1 MGRKSMRRKHTFAA
15 NRAQPAM
22 HRKDLVQTL
31 GANWKPGDVDE
42 RGGADAAIGGEKN
55 GEKTLSSAASPGGS
69 PLRNNR
75 RPSHCNT
82 GPDSVLTTAEDGL
95 LARRAEANLPGA
107 VPFLS
112 SCYQSPSY
120 TSSITAT
127 PAARQRY
134 DRVARTAWPTAAG
147 R

>member
-1 MGRKSMRRKHTFAA
+1 MRRKHTLAT
-15 NRAQPAM
+15 NRTQPAL
-22 HRKDLVQTL
+22 HREDQVQAL

-42 RGGADAAIGGEKN
+42 RGGADAAVCGKKN
-55 GEKTLSSAASPGGS
+55 SEKTLSSAASPGRS

-95 LARRAEANLPGA
+95 LARRAGRMTPGA

-112 SCYQSPSY
+112 SCCQSLSY
-120 TSSITAT
+120 SSSITAP

-134 DRVARTAWPTAAG
+134 DRVARTAWPAAAG
-147 R
+147 H